1 MVARLV
7 GEMLIVF
14 GISVNSCHLI
24 SVSNVFFLVK
34 IRLNASSWI
43 QGRVLTFLKPSV
55 SVGSSHDNLLTL
67 KYSRTGWLPLVFL
80 ETQSIQ
86 VTSVVSQP
94 PSVIGSNVPPLD
106 GGVITIGEE
115 MTVQMSVSLPVST
128 NSDFTFRV
136 FGQGVEGVAGKI
148 THVGNNIESPYG
160 EIRGAGK

>member
-1 MVARLV
+1 M
-7 GEMLIVF
+7 
-14 GISVNSCHLI
+14 
-24 SVSNVFFLVK
+24 
-34 IRLNASSWI
+34 
-43 QGRVLTFLKPSV
+43 
-55 SVGSSHDNLLTL
+55 
-67 KYSRTGWLPLVFL
+67 
-80 ETQSIQ
+80 
-86 VTSVVSQP
+86 VSQP